1 MAGIVFPALLLFLEG
16 FFFKTGKAPAST
28 NGKTPFVF
36 TGFFLYFCIAALEA
50 AILCTQG
57 RSQGWCYRCSSTGP
71 AAAFHRHMLN
81 FTSTNLKNLGN

>member
-1 MAGIVFPALLLFLEG
+1 MAGIVFPALLLFLEV

-50 AILCTQG
+50 AILCTCCIG
-57 RSQGWCYRCSSTGP
+57 RTSCTFSSSFLIKDRP
-71 AAAFHRHMLN
+71 MALR
-81 FTSTNLKNLGN
+81 K